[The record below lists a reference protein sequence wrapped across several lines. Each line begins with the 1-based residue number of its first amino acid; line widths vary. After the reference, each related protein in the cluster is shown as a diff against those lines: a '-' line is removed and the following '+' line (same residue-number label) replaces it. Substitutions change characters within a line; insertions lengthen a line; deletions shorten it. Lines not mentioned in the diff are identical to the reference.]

1 MDNIKVTMPEIQNIS
16 GTIRNYNTQ
25 LDDILSN
32 CLATMNELSS
42 VWQSEGAETIIERF
56 KKFSSRFTLES
67 DTIEEYCKFL
77 DLTAQSYDSIESTI
91 TSNASSFE

>member
-1 MDNIKVTMPEIQNIS
+1 MQTIKITLPEVNQVAEQ
-16 GTIRNYNTQ
+16 IRLYNVQ

-32 CLATMNELSS
+32 CLSSMNELSS
-42 VWQSEGAETIIERF
+42 IWQSEGAETLIERF

-77 DLTAQSYDSIESTI
+77 NLTASSYEEAKLYDKQ
-91 TSNASSFE
+91 

>member
-1 MDNIKVTMPEIQNIS
+1 MSKLTITLPELKKYS
-16 GTIRNYNTQ
+16 DEIRKYNVE

-32 CLATMNELSS
+32 CLSSMNELSS

-67 DTIEEYCKFL
+67 DTIEEYCKFIEL
-77 DLTAQSYDSIESTI
+77 VASSYDSINSTI
-91 TSNASSFE
+91 TKEL